1 MTVRRLV
8 VGAALAVVVVLVTAG
23 PAAAHATLE
32 STSPADGEHLD
43 RAPSEVTLTFSE
55 DIGAPPGA
63 VRVFNGQ
70 GHRVDDGDV
79 RARDNTARVGLNSIG
94 DGGYIVTWRV
104 ISADSHPVNG
114 AFTFTVGNGT
124 AASAGL
130 VSSLLNSG
138 SNKKWD
144 VAGNIAR
151 GIGYAGTFLAAGGA
165 VFLAIVHD
173 GRPDRRRLAEVVLW
187 AAIVGAIGVLVQIP
201 ISAALATGLGL
212 GSVTHEGVL
221 SQVLAD
227 GVGAQTVT
235 VLLGLAVA
243 TTAVLWKTRTTAT
256 RVAAVV
262 GGAAAAIGFSFAG
275 HTTVTAPRWLVYT
288 SDIVHVLAASVW
300 FGGLVFLF
308 LFLRRQRAEA
318 GDAVHAGGVVARFS
332 RLAGF
337 AIVAVGIAGSVLAYE
352 EIRALSALT
361 STTYGK
367 LVLIKLGVVAVIAAV
382 AAYNRYRLVPAL
394 RRAEAHGRNA
404 WSHLTSTVR
413 IEMVGMLVVIGLT
426 GVLVNQVPARTA
438 AGIGTIYSQSKELTP
453 THNTVNLVVDP
464 NRVGANAIHMYILD
478 ATGRTVDAPN
488 GVTVKISYPAQN
500 IGPFERKADQGGPGH
515 YLLVGN
521 TDLSTAGQWKI
532 EVDAQFSKFEVG
544 TATFDVNV
552 NS

>member
-1 MTVRRLV
+1 MIVRRLAAA
-8 VGAALAVVVVLVTAG
+8 AALAMVLVLVSAG
-23 PAAAHATLE
+23 PASAHATLE
-32 STSPADGEHLD
+32 STNPADGQHLD
-43 RAPSEVTLTFSE
+43 KAPTEVTLTFSE

-63 VRVFNGQ
+63 VRVFNNQ

-79 RARDNTARVGLNSIG
+79 KAHNETASVGLNSIG
-94 DGGYIVTWRV
+94 DGGYVVTWRV

-114 AFTFTVGNGT
+114 AFTFTVGTGT
-124 AASAGL
+124 AASSDL

-144 VAGNIAR
+144 IAGDVAR
-151 GIGYAGTFLAAGGA
+151 GIGYAATFIAGGGAIFLA
-165 VFLAIVHD
+165 VVHD
-173 GRPDRRRLAEVVLW
+173 GRSDRRGLGKVVLW
-187 AAIVGAIGVLVQIP
+187 AAIVGAIAVVVQLP

-212 GSVTHEGVL
+212 GSITHTGVL
-221 SQVLAD
+221 GQVLAD

-262 GGAAAAIGFSFAG
+262 GGGAAAIGFAFAG
-275 HTTVTAPRWLVYT
+275 HTTVTEPRWLVY
-288 SDIVHVLAASVW
+288 SADMVHVLAASVW
-300 FGGLVFLF
+300 VGGLVLLF
-308 LFLRRQRAEA
+308 LFLRRQRAES

-337 AIVAVGIAGSVLAYE
+337 AIVAIGIAGGILAYE

-367 LVLIKLGVVAVIAAV
+367 LVLVKVGVVAVIVAV
-382 AAYNRYRLVPAL
+382 AAYNRYQLVPAL
-394 RRAEAHGRNA
+394 QRAEARGRNA

-413 IEMVGMLVVIGLT
+413 IEVIGVIVVLGIT

-438 AGIGTIYSQSKELTP
+438 AGIGTIYSQTKELAP
-453 THNTVNLVVDP
+453 TKNTVNLVVDP
-464 NRVGANAIHMYILD
+464 NRVGLNAIHMYLLD

-488 GVTVKISYPAQN
+488 GVTVKISFPSES

-515 YLLVGN
+515 YLLAGN
-521 TDLSTAGQWKI
+521 SDLSRPGQWQI
-532 EVDAQFSKFEVG
+532 EVDAQFTRFEEG
-544 TATFDVNV
+544 TAVFDVNV